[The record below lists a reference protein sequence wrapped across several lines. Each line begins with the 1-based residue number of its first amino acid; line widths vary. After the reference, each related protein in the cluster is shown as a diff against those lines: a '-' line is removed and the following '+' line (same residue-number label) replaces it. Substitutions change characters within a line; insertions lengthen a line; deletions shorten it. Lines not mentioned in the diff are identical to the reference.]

1 MSEYISKDDAK
12 VLIDMLDSKQYS
24 LKDAKDILSIKERLQ
39 LYIDNPK
46 SDQLEVKK

>member
-24 LKDAKDILSIKERLQ
+24 LKDAKDMLSIKERLQ
-39 LYIDNPK
+39 KYIDNPK
-46 SDQLEVKK
+46 STQLEVKE